1 MSTELE
7 RPSPAQLDRRYPVKE
22 IFEDL
27 PIEYPQVYRNIPV
40 EREESLLPV
49 IVLSGFS
56 GSGKDCTF
64 TPLLETGD
72 AYHVV
77 TATSRGRR
85 VEKGEPECAYVWM
98 REKRE
103 QETIQEYH
111 MNLVKEYS
119 LIEYD
124 NHYGNLYGLPAQ
136 SMKKQGMGMPVLR
149 VDINGVVNH
158 RKRLPRFGFQ
168 PITVAVMPDSWS
180 QVYESIV
187 RRGAECEEE
196 ALKRFYEDVGN
207 VELYRENINYFI
219 HNSRFSDIE
228 GVTGLDLSVDAFRY
242 LVSKYQNH

>member
-124 NHYGNLYGLPAQ
+124 NHYGNPYGLPAQ

>member
-77 TATSRGRR
+77 TATSRG
-85 VEKGEPECAYVWM
+85 GEFNIW
-98 REKRE
+98 
-103 QETIQEYH
+103 
-111 MNLVKEYS
+111 
-119 LIEYD
+119 
-124 NHYGNLYGLPAQ
+124 GLY
-136 SMKKQGMGMPVLR
+136 
-149 VDINGVVNH
+149 
-158 RKRLPRFGFQ
+158 
-168 PITVAVMPDSWS
+168 T
-180 QVYESIV
+180 
-187 RRGAECEEE
+187 
-196 ALKRFYEDVGN
+196 
-207 VELYRENINYFI
+207 
-219 HNSRFSDIE
+219 
-228 GVTGLDLSVDAFRY
+228 AF
-242 LVSKYQNH
+242 